1 MNQITRNNIFMENE
15 NLIKRTMRRNRL
27 LLRAL
32 RLEEDDVYQELALA
46 ALRAIESFDPLRC
59 DNIRIH
65 IWAQLQYAVLD
76 IKRRH
81 KPHGLSAYDCFG
93 PGVFSLD
100 LSDESNHLVQTDPY
114 LDAYEEDPVRERR
127 LRQALSRLEPQ
138 EREVVILYLGGMEPT
153 RKAQKDDFT
162 AAIEKLRAFY
172 LAAQFA
178 AGAL

>member
-59 DNIRIH
+59 DNVRIH

-93 PGVFSLD
+93 PSVLSLD
-100 LSDESNHLVQTDPY
+100 LSDEYNHPAKSDPY
-114 LDAYEEDPVRERR
+114 LEAYEEEHVRERR
-127 LRQALSRLEPQ
+127 LRQALSRLEPK
-138 EREVVILYLGGMEPT
+138 EREVVILYMDGVEPT
-153 RKAQKDDFT
+153 HKAQKDDFAT
-162 AAIEKLRAFY
+162 AIEKLRAFY
-172 LAAQFA
+172 LAAQCA
-178 AGAL
+178 VVAL